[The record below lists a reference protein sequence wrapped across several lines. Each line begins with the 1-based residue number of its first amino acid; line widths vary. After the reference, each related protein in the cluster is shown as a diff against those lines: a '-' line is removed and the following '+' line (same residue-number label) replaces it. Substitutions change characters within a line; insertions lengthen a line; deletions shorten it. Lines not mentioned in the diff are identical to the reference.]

1 MGCGNWLLW
10 QLRKKWSQGEYRYVD
25 VYLCVYWFSA
35 VAYSSLWSTSCRN
48 CDTIW
53 VVATFLNQTI
63 CHCKTNSKI
72 LVFFLETTESI
83 QKSADLS
90 IQCEKPNVNILGTGC
105 YLILHNRGRSTKWKK
120 KSLLLPSESFPK
132 LKTFQAVEDG
142 KTEPLSEGA
151 IVCLPCHCQDLGSSR
166 IKSQKLKM
174 LTDSMW
180 YTSCCDSCWTSHVFT
195 EGKPLFYKAFLGLSA
210 SFRCFW
216 S

>member
-132 LKTFQAVEDG
+132 LKAFRAVEDG

-151 IVCLPCHCQDLGSSR
+151 IVSLVTVR
-166 IKSQKLKM
+166 IWDQVESNLRSWKCWQIVCGTPVAVTHAGHLMSLLKENHFSIKL
-174 LTDSMW
+174 
-180 YTSCCDSCWTSHVFT
+180 F
-195 EGKPLFYKAFLGLSA
+195 
-210 SFRCFW
+210 
-216 S
+216 